1 MSFLFGRTT
10 EEKEKEEYER
20 LLKDR
25 IERDIIIKKVAEA
38 KREKTSNK
46 EKQKDRLQYLED
58 KFNPN
63 QDKRSIIQPDYR
75 EQMKKKIEEEFQ
87 KKFEENVKKYPNIS
101 FEEVV
106 LRTYGG
112 TSRFYKDE
120 YYVNLY
126 NRLTKQSSKPKSP
139 PKQSS
144 PPKPPP
150 LPSPPKRSSLKKS
163 SPKSKLTKETLE
175 QSKSKLKPKGP
186 PNPPIPP
193 SPPKKNSPKPNS
205 KITKE
210 TLEQAKTKLKHSQ
223 INLKPDNPDY
233 DLEMAFRELEK

>member
-10 EEKEKEEYER
+10 EEKEKEKYER
-20 LLKDR
+20 LLNNIKLR
-25 IERDIIIKKVAEA
+25 KERLLREQISKRIKKE
-38 KREKTSNK
+38 
-46 EKQKDRLQYLED
+46 
-58 KFNPN
+58 
-63 QDKRSIIQPDYR
+63 
-75 EQMKKKIEEEFQ
+75 
-87 KKFEENVKKYPNIS
+87 FEENVKKYPNIS